1 MGRWHTLV
9 GVLAL
14 GAVVLSCGTVPTA
27 PGTVP
32 TTTPDAARPDDPDPV
47 PDTEH
52 AVALVTAWTQ
62 EATQAARN
70 GPTVLVRFAT
80 GSRAPGL
87 EADPDCVPPFAG
99 ALRTEPTALADAIVT
114 AREDG
119 TFRVRGSGLSVEVV
133 VHGGRVGHLEACGGP
148 TSLLAEAEQERLDAL
163 AAAEAEAARQAAAEA
178 AELEEQERARAAA
191 ERQAQAD
198 AAEAAPEDG
207 TDDGTD
213 GTDEGE
219 AVPDRVE
226 VFPGDRTTGT
236 SG

>member
-1 MGRWHTLV
+1 MMGRWHTLV

-32 TTTPDAARPDDPDPV
+32 TTTPDTATPDDPDPV
-47 PDTEH
+47 PGTEH

-87 EADPDCVPPFAG
+87 QADPDCVPPFAG

-114 AREDG
+114 ARDDG
-119 TFRVRGSGLSVEVV
+119 TYRVRGSGLSVEVV
-133 VHGGRVGHLEACGGP
+133 VDGGRVRHLEACGGP

-191 ERQAQAD
+191 ERQAQVDAAAD
-198 AAEAAPEDG
+198 AAP
-207 TDDGTD
+207 DDGTAD
-213 GTDEGE
+213 GTPGGE
-219 AVPDRVE
+219 AVPDRFE